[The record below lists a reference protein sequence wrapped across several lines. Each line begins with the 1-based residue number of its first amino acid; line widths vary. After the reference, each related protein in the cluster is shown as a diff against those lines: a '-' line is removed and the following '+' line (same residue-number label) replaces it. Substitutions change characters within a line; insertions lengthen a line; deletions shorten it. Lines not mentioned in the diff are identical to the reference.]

1 MFVHL
6 FNHSFICLFIHS
18 RKLYWASPIFQVF
31 CKVLGWQNLVS
42 RTSVPGGSF
51 SPVEKGVV
59 LKDRCLQ
66 HCKMYNKG
74 TPSDVVYME
83 CFVFVLKLNICWLE
97 LTLDMHLFP
106 YKGHTTDLPLVNY
119 DLSII
124 SSIFFLVLMRYNF
137 KTDDQ
142 D

>member
-1 MFVHL
+1 
-6 FNHSFICLFIHS
+6 
-18 RKLYWASPIFQVF
+18 
-31 CKVLGWQNLVS
+31 
-42 RTSVPGGSF
+42 
-51 SPVEKGVV
+51 
-59 LKDRCLQ
+59 
-66 HCKMYNKG
+66 MYNKG